1 MFTYGSPLYLITVA
15 SAPLLAAL
23 LWFLLK
29 KKSKKVQKLL
39 IASIMLANIIQH
51 LFKSV
56 IYPQYAGQGFTA
68 ISTAYNM
75 CALLI
80 LISPIA
86 LFANWRPLKNFLFFT
101 GTVAGIAAII
111 VPAWYIGSP
120 VKTLGWDYFRY
131 YICHLGL
138 FLSSVLPLAFQH
150 HTPRR
155 KEFWQVGLLFLLALC
170 VILLNDVIFMA
181 MGLYPNAD
189 INHFYDCM
197 VEINPFG
204 MMGPPAMASWV
215 ENLVQPLSPSIFLGN
230 NPAGLYVPILWYAI
244 PLYLGISL
252 LCLVTFF
259 IFDRK
264 KK

>member
-1 MFTYGSPLYLITVA
+1 MFTYGSPLYLITVV

-23 LWFLLK
+23 LWFLFK

-56 IYPQYAGQGFTA
+56 IYPQYAQGFTA

-170 VILLNDVIFMA
+170 VILLNDVTIMA

-204 MMGPPAMASWV
+204 MMGPPTMASWV
-215 ENLVQPLSPSIFLGN
+215 ENLVQPFSPSIFLGN